1 MQVAACFRLNTVL
14 LSVSLVLVSAC
25 GGGGD
30 GAEDT
35 TTTTTTT
42 AGAASTTTTSTTSTT
57 LAPASATG
65 PSLTGVAA
73 SGAPLLGASVKVV
86 DAIGA
91 PVSLV
96 DATGALVGS
105 GMTSPADGAYRLVLA
120 TGSPKVP
127 LLIQVVGTDAAG
139 NPVVLHSLVQTAT
152 LPLIANITPATNAVV
167 AQILGADPKTV
178 FMNAISNASSIALLG
193 NATIVTAASDLV
205 KTIIKTNLADG
216 KISDSKK
223 LDFFQDATF
232 SANKSG
238 LDAALEGLRIQVVKD
253 ASGRDLLQF
262 SNKFNLPGV
271 TEVTLDLATAKTEL
285 TKTTGGSV
293 AKAIT
298 STLKATTSPTA
309 SLTNLGVLDDLSTAL
324 NKLIAQ
330 GAATADFQGSTM
342 LATYISHNGRTKT
355 DLADKLAVYAA
366 NNYQLSKM
374 QVAGC
379 ADNPIVA
386 KGCVKV
392 LVTALV
398 TDKAGQRVEVFN
410 DTATYS
416 KTTTPNWVLV
426 GNGLSA
432 DFAVYPVAYASYGLD
447 GALTTGIAA
456 NPGYG
461 VQVVIIPPA
470 GDSTGRIVQIPS
482 GYSIPFAYCNLATL
496 CVKTSPTANPVAS
509 GELQDMLPQQLS
521 LGTLGNQ
528 DSLAGAKYLVSLAGA
543 SVFTPAYL
551 PAEVSKDLS
560 NAPFPMLNG
569 LAAKPLTKA
578 DITGSA
584 GLTLSWADWAAA
596 NPNMHMFLARTLV
609 TGSSSYV
616 YSDAT
621 LPLVT
626 GTGITVPA
634 LTIPAGYVPIRY
646 QVLLG
651 AQDNLGRRY
660 FSQFIGT
667 P

>member
-1 MQVAACFRLNTVL
+1 MQVAACFRLNAVL
-14 LSVSLVLVSAC
+14 LSASLVLVSAC
-25 GGGGD
+25 GGGGGGEGD
-30 GAEDT
+30 
-35 TTTTTTT
+35 TTTTTT

-73 SGAPLLGASVKVV
+73 TGAPLLGATVKVV

-96 DATGALVGS
+96 DATGALVDS
-105 GMTSPADGAYRLVLA
+105 GLTSPADGAYRLVLA

-127 LLIQVVGTDAAG
+127 LFIQVVGTDAAG
-139 NPVVLHSLVQTAT
+139 SPVVLHSLVQTAT

-167 AQILGADPKTV
+167 AQVLGADPKTV
-178 FMNAISNASSIALLG
+178 FMNAISNASSIELLG

-205 KTIIKTNLADG
+205 KTIIKTNLTDG
-216 KISDSKK
+216 KITDTKK
-223 LDFFQDATF
+223 LDFFQDAAF

-253 ASGRDLLQF
+253 ASGKDLLQF

-309 SLTNLGVLDDLSTAL
+309 SLANLGVLDDLSTAL

-330 GAATADFQGSTM
+330 GAVTADFQSSTM
-342 LATYISHNGRTKT
+342 LATYASHNGRTKT
-355 DLADKLAVYAA
+355 DLADKLADYAA

-379 ADNPIVA
+379 ADNPIA
-386 KGCVKV
+386 TKGCVKV

-398 TDKAGQRVEVFN
+398 TDKAGQRVEMFS
-410 DTATYS
+410 DAATYS

-447 GALTTGIAA
+447 GVLTTGSAA

-461 VQVVIIPPA
+461 VQVVIVPPA

-482 GYSIPFAYCNLATL
+482 GYSIPFAYCNLVTL
-496 CVKTSPTANPVAS
+496 CVKISPTANPVAS

-521 LGTLGNQ
+521 LGTLGNL

-551 PAEVSKDLS
+551 PADVSKDLS

-578 DITGSA
+578 DITASTS
-584 GLTLSWADWAAA
+584 LTLSWADWAAA
-596 NPNMHMFLARTLV
+596 NPNMHMFLVRTLV
-609 TGSSSYV
+609 TSASSYV

-626 GTGITVPA
+626 GTGIKVPA
-634 LTIPAGYVPIRY
+634 LIIPAGFVPVRY

-651 AQDNLGRRY
+651 AQDSLGRRY
-660 FSQFIGT
+660 FSQFVGT